1 MGNSEKGNIDMMHR
15 LPNPFVGSRQQL
27 LSNNQLDVSQLNMF
41 QILPNLPKN
50 TQNMQNLQ
58 NPFVDNN
65 VGNKRINIPPSHPP
79 ISPYSLVPVA
89 RPGSQNVPRGP
100 SHSRSLSQTSFFL
113 NDSLPPLSP
122 SLYQNS
128 ATLPNGGENLNSL
141 NGGPPS
147 PCGRGNSVHI
157 TEGLPPRKI
166 HRRSVSDIPF
176 GFDSLNQLSP
186 PSVPMD
192 PTSGSGGLERTLS
205 GGAHLASFKREMSLD
220 KNNAGN
226 LEGEVVDDVLS
237 TYINMDSIDAMNS
250 SGIDD
255 KTGTENRDEID
266 SRVSGS
272 KTNGCESSENEAESS
287 MNESGER
294 KRSALDDANPTTRH
308 YRSVSMDSFVGNISF
323 NDEYSKLPPSPS
335 TGVGQLVLNNSNGF
349 NMEFGNGRFTPAEM
363 KKIMSNEKLSE
374 IALTDPKRAKR
385 ILANRQS
392 AARSKERKTKYISE
406 LEHKVQTL
414 QSEATNLSAQLTSL
428 QRDSAGLTSQNNE
441 LKFRLQAMQQQ
452 SQLQNA
458 LNEALTAEVQR
469 LKIATGNLNPESMS
483 NCFRQQ
489 LYINSQLF
497 QQQKQQQLSSR
508 SGTQEQQTKQDLING
523 SQAKN
528 KLYQPKP

>member
-1 MGNSEKGNIDMMHR
+1 MGNSERGNIDMMHR
-15 LPNPFVGSRQQL
+15 LQNPFVGSRQQL
-27 LSNNQLDVSQLNMF
+27 LSNNQVDVSQLNMS
-41 QILPNLPKN
+41 QIKPNLPKN
-50 TQNMQNLQ
+50 TQNMPNLQ

-65 VGNKRINIPPSHPP
+65 AGKRTSLPPSHPP
-79 ISPYSLVPVA
+79 ISPYSLIPAA

-128 ATLPNGGENLNSL
+128 VSSPTDGENLNLL

-147 PCGRGNSVHI
+147 PCDRGNSVHI

-176 GFDSLNQLSP
+176 GFDSLSQLSP
-186 PSVPMD
+186 PSVPMG
-192 PTSGSGGLERTLS
+192 PTRGSGGLERTLS
-205 GGAHLASFKREMSLD
+205 GGEHPVSIKRETSLD
-220 KNNAGN
+220 KNTAGN
-226 LEGEVVDDVLS
+226 LEGVVVDDLIS

-250 SGIDD
+250 SGTDD

-266 SRVSGS
+266 SRASGS

-287 MNESGER
+287 MNECGER
-294 KRSALDDANPTTRH
+294 KRSAPGEANPTTRH
-308 YRSVSMDSFVGNISF
+308 YRSISMDSFVGNISF

-349 NMEFGNGRFTPAEM
+349 NMEFGNGRFTAAEM
-363 KKIMSNEKLSE
+363 KKIMANEKLSE

-392 AARSKERKTKYISE
+392 AARSKERKTKYITE

-414 QSEATNLSAQLTSL
+414 QSEATNLSAQLTLL
-428 QRDSAGLTSQNNE
+428 QRDSAGLTSQNSE

-458 LNEALTAEVQR
+458 LSEALTAEVQR
-469 LKIATGNLNPESMS
+469 LKVATGDLNPESMS

-497 QQQKQQQLSSR
+497 QHQKQQQLSPKN
-508 SGTQEQQTKQDLING
+508 GTQEQQNKQDSNNG
-523 SQAKN
+523 SQATN
-528 KLYQPKP
+528 KSYQPKP